1 MSHNSLVCTMGWH
14 QWAIANYGVVMID
27 SAINHNYGDVMA
39 LLPSIVLQ
47 MAQKLRLQKNIP
59 KTIENIMKYA

>member
-1 MSHNSLVCTMGWH
+1 
-14 QWAIANYGVVMID
+14 MID

-47 MAQKLRLQKNIP
+47 MAQKLRLQKKIP